1 MNTTLLTLAALAIA
15 YALALLAGVLVWRYG
30 GPFARHGRT
39 FTLALA
45 TFGVGFLFAR
55 LLARRVDPTP
65 TWRGELL
72 PPPRPRPIDPTR
84 QRFADILNDVNATTQ
99 ELETLDEAAQ
109 DPPDPA
115 DPDAGSDFAR
125 HLARL
130 RDRR

>member
-1 MNTTLLTLAALAIA
+1 MNTTLLTLAALAVA
-15 YALALLAGVLVWRYG
+15 YALALLAGALVWRYG

-39 FTLALA
+39 LTLALA

-65 TWRGELL
+65 TWRGELS
-72 PPPRPRPIDPTR
+72 PPRPIDPTH
-84 QRFADILNDVNATTQ
+84 QRFADILDDVNATTQ

-130 RDRR
+130 RHRP

>member
-1 MNTTLLTLAALAIA
+1 MNTTLLTLAALAVA

-30 GPFARHGRT
+30 GPFARHGR
-39 FTLALA
+39 ALVVVLT

-72 PPPRPRPIDPTR
+72 PPRPRPIDPTH
-84 QRFADILNDVNATTQ
+84 QRFSDILDDVNATTQ
-99 ELETLDEAAQ
+99 ELETLDEHAQ
-109 DPPDPA
+109 GPVDPA